1 MACSFSASLRV
12 PAQQNVAAISNRW
25 FSRNLSLSLT
35 LENAAGFVPCIQLFY
50 KKIMDSRFWPIAA
63 MTGGGGLDKSAASA
77 LPAPLIKETAA
88 ALASQNRF
96 MVSSTLLLTS

>member
-1 MACSFSASLRV
+1 
-12 PAQQNVAAISNRW
+12 
-25 FSRNLSLSLT
+25 
-35 LENAAGFVPCIQLFY
+35 
-50 KKIMDSRFWPIAA
+50 

-96 MVSSTLLLTS
+96 MVSSTLLLTSLNLYILNVHKAIWIGGEHCFFWAS